1 MYVDTLQLTL
11 NPAFAKKVALTGQKV
26 SWTVAV

>member
-1 MYVDTLQLTL
+1 MYAATLQLTL
-11 NPAFAKKVALTGQKV
+11 NPAFAKKVVFTRQKV